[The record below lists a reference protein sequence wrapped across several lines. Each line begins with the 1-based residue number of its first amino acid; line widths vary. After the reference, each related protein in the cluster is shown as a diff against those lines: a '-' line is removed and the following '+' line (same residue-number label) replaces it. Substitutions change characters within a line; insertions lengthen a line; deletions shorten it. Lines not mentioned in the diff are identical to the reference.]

1 MRCWDREHGRAWNAD
16 GCKYKEKEASS
27 VQDKDTER
35 GQSSAE
41 ALSTSVRLGGI
52 FSSLS
57 CWPMSELVQYLHSTN
72 AYIHLLKFLCGPTSQ
87 MRSKSSHE
95 FW

>member
-1 MRCWDREHGRAWNAD
+1 MGEPGVLMDVSTRRRGPLMP
-16 GCKYKEKEASS
+16 
-27 VQDKDTER
+27 QDKDTER

-57 CWPMSELVQYLHSTN
+57 CWP
-72 AYIHLLKFLCGPTSQ
+72 
-87 MRSKSSHE
+87 
-95 FW
+95 